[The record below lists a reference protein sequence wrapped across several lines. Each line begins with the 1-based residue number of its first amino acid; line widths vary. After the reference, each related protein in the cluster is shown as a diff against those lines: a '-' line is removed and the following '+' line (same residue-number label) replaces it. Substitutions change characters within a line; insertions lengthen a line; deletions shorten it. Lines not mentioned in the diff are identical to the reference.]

1 MTLTLHK
8 GLITGLSMPSM
19 ANGYE
24 QRMRCPWKELE
35 LLLKDVEY
43 LGSGSVASVEGLAN
57 AFIRSMAY

>member
-1 MTLTLHK
+1 MMLTLHK
-8 GLITGLSMPSM
+8 GLIIGLSMPSM

-43 LGSGSVASVEGLAN
+43 LGSGSVG
-57 AFIRSMAY
+57 